1 MYNSITSTNSIG
13 LCSSA
18 YSSMLHT
25 LSSIASIDDWLR
37 DLTSYGMSGYIPHGH
52 SKWKQYQSGS

>member
-1 MYNSITSTNSIG
+1 MYNSITSTNSTG
-13 LCSSA
+13 LCSSG

-37 DLTSYGMSGYIPHGH
+37 DLTSNGMSGYIPHGH
-52 SKWKQYQSGS
+52 SK